1 MLAFFQS
8 EGKTPL
14 RREIL
19 IILHKEYFK
28 IDAPSLRIRGLMP
41 SGPMTLDISRILD
54 KSRMSDSVILILFRT
69 FSDSDKI
76 FGFIKTGQMLASN
89 HPTQFVQQN
98 NY

>member
-19 IILHKEYFK
+19 IILHKGYFK
-28 IDAPSLRIRGLMP
+28 IDAPSLRIRGLIP

-54 KSRMSDSVILILFRT
+54 KSRMSDSVILRLFRT
-69 FSDSDKI
+69 FSTQ
-76 FGFIKTGQMLASN
+76 IKYLEDQRSN

>member
-1 MLAFFQS
+1 MKTGQMLAFFQS
-8 EGKTPL
+8 EGQTPL

-19 IILHKEYFK
+19 IILHKGYFK
-28 IDAPSLRIRGLMP
+28 IDAPSLRIRGLIP

-69 FSDSDKI
+69 FSTQ
-76 FGFIKTGQMLASN
+76 IKYLEDQRSN

>member
-19 IILHKEYFK
+19 IILHKGYFK
-28 IDAPSLRIRGLMP
+28 IDAPSLRIRGLIP

-54 KSRMSDSVILILFRT
+54 KSRMSDSVILILIRT
-69 FSDSDKI
+69 FSTQ
-76 FGFIKTGQMLASN
+76 IKYLEDQRSN

>member
-19 IILHKEYFK
+19 IILHKGYFK
-28 IDAPSLRIRGLMP
+28 IDAPSLRIRGLIP

-69 FSDSDKI
+69 FSTQ
-76 FGFIKTGQMLASN
+76 IKYLEDQRSN